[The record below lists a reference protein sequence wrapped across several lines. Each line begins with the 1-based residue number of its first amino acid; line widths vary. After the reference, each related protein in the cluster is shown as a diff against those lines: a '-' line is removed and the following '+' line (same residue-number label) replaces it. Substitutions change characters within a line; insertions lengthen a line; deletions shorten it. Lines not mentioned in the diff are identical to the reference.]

1 MIENVRVSRLVKCGR
16 KVLTIRAEASVGE
29 AAKLMQT
36 GKVGCLVVTNAQG
49 NIAGIVTERDIVRKV
64 VAVGDDP
71 ASLSVAAIM
80 TARILAVSPQMD
92 IAKAQQ
98 VMAQHNIRHLPVVDG
113 GELVGMISSR
123 DIVAQQLSLA
133 QDVIHM
139 QTRRLD
145 EIENQYPGIS
155 RTRTDPSGRIV
166 I

>member
-1 MIENVRVSRLVKCGR
+1 
-16 KVLTIRAEASVGE
+16 
-29 AAKLMQT
+29 
-36 GKVGCLVVTNAQG
+36 
-49 NIAGIVTERDIVRKV
+49 
-64 VAVGDDP
+64 
-71 ASLSVAAIM
+71 VAAIM

-145 EIENQYPGIS
+145 EIEDQYPGLS